1 MVTHGLVF
9 PILGRERDT
18 GKELRI
24 EVIQFAAVLPINR
37 AGYDA
42 LPWLVSGADRANL
55 CGGGIHPCQL
65 SNSIDAFES
74 SAMRAQKMTESHCGK
89 PLRGPD
95 RDLVEAQRLAR
106 EWDAAHPREPLP
118 SYCFANS

>member
-65 SNSIDAFES
+65 SNSIYAFES

-95 RDLVEAQRLAR
+95 QDLVGGR
-106 EWDAAHPREPLP
+106 EYVKPTDGGLRRPR
-118 SYCFANS
+118 